1 MGFENGHIARVVLRA
16 ELGSN
21 SIVSVLHYDLEANL
35 VEALPS
41 LQALANRIRDAVI
54 PAWRACI
61 IPDWLV
67 QPVEV
72 IDERDP
78 LHPDANRTSVTAGT
92 PQAGTRLAPPAGEVV
107 PIQMCG
113 MATLR
118 TGRIG
123 RSFRGRMFLPP
134 VWSDNSID
142 GGVLAGAQFVN
153 YQGLVASIP
162 LQPDLVTGA
171 GAGTANLCV
180 YSRTRR
186 ALNHD
191 PYAQHVTAIT
201 LDNTVRWLRSRGK

>member
-1 MGFENGHIARVVLRA
+1 MGFENGHLARVVLKA

-21 SIVSVLHYDLEANL
+21 SIVSVLHYDL
-35 VEALPS
+35 VGTALEPTPT

-92 PQAGTRLAPPAGEVV
+92 PQAGLRLTAPSAEVV

-123 RSFRGRMFLPP
+123 RSFRGRMFMPP
-134 VWSDNSID
+134 LWSDNSMSD
-142 GGVLAGAQFVN
+142 GVLSGAQFTN

-162 LQPDLVTGA
+162 LEPDLVTG
-171 GAGTANLCV
+171 GGTGTANLCV

-186 ALNHD
+186 ALDHD